1 VSTERTRTI
10 PEFCFAEIKISAKR
24 RPTRNVRASEF
35 EAFIYR
41 KGRDETQGSA

>member
-1 VSTERTRTI
+1 VLTEGTRTI
-10 PEFCFAEIKISAKR
+10 PEFCFVEISAIGDT
-24 RPTRNVRASEF
+24 TRNVRASEF